1 MADIVLAQGTE
12 VATPEDAARVAE
24 LHHALRVATLR
35 ITRASDW
42 VDMEGQ
48 PYLSASGAQ
57 RLAPLFRVR
66 TRNVRV
72 ERIEEPGGGY
82 TVVVTGEACSEVLDA
97 DGWQEV
103 VGAASSEDRFL
114 TKGGRVKAP
123 YGDVLKKAVTNFT
136 ARAIKQ
142 LVGLGGITWDDLA
155 EHGIR
160 RQDAPQVHYA
170 SPTREGWVAIKIRY
184 QDRDRL
190 RAICRSAAG
199 VSPTWDGQTKTW
211 RVPAEVASLQEVQAM
226 IGAASQAKAE
236 GELPLEEQ

>member
-1 MADIVLAQGTE
+1 MADIVLAQGAE
-12 VATPEDAARVAE
+12 IATAEDAARVAE
-24 LHHALRVATLR
+24 LHRALRVATLR

-42 VDMEGQ
+42 VDMDGQ

-57 RLAPLFRVR
+57 RLAPLFRIR
-66 TRNVRV
+66 TRGVRV
-72 ERIEEPGGGY
+72 ERVEEPGGGY
-82 TVVVTGEACSEVLDA
+82 TVVVTGEACSEVLDP

-103 VGAASSEDRFL
+103 VGTASSEDRFL
-114 TKGGRVKAP
+114 TKGGRVKAA
-123 YGDVLKKAVTNFT
+123 YGDVLKKAMTNFT

-142 LVGLGGITWDDLA
+142 LIGLGGITWEDLA

-190 RAICRSAAG
+190 RAICRSTAG
-199 VSPTWDGQTKTW
+199 VSPTWDGETKTW
-211 RVPAEVASLQEVQAM
+211 RVPAEVASHQEVKAM
-226 IGAASQAKAE
+226 IEAALAAKSSA
-236 GELPLEEQ
+236 ELPLEEP